1 MSKPNI
7 RVAMIL
13 PGLGRVQ
20 RGAETAFIEV
30 ARGLSA
36 YPEIDVELFGAG
48 NEFAVRFEAKSSRL
62 H

>member
-1 MSKPNI
+1 
-7 RVAMIL
+7 MIL